1 MRERKTEDLTMTST
15 NDRVTT
21 IRTKRALYWAS
32 TGFAALA
39 LAAIGAADL
48 TRVRDVIAGLA
59 HLGYPAYFATIIGVW
74 KLLAVATMLAPGLPR
89 LKEWAYAG
97 LFFVLSGAA
106 ISHAISGDTAGV
118 AALPLMI
125 LGIVL
130 TSWVLQP
137 ARRAAVAAKP
147 SKSTSIPSEAR
158 A

>member
-1 MRERKTEDLTMTST
+1 MTTT
-15 NDRVTT
+15 NDTASTT
-21 IRTKRALYWAS
+21 RTTKALYWAS

-48 TRVRDVIAGLA
+48 TGVPDVIAGLA

-106 ISHAISGDTAGV
+106 ISHAISGDTVGV
-118 AALPLMI
+118 AASPLMI

-137 ARRAAVAAKP
+137 ARRAAVATKP
-147 SKSTSIPSEAR
+147 SKSTSMPSEAR

>member
-1 MRERKTEDLTMTST
+1 MTT
-15 NDRVTT
+15 RNATVTAT
-21 IRTKRALYWAS
+21 RTKKALYWAS

-48 TRVRDVIAGLA
+48 TRVPDIIAGLA

-97 LFFVLSGAA
+97 LFLVLSGAA

-130 TSWVLQP
+130 TSRVLQP
-137 ARRAAVAAKP
+137 ARRAALATKP
-147 SKSTSIPSEAR
+147 SKSTSMPSEAR

>member
-74 KLLAVATMLAPGLPR
+74 KLLVRRDDACARPAPTQGVGLCRAVLRP
-89 LKEWAYAG
+89 
-97 LFFVLSGAA
+97 
-106 ISHAISGDTAGV
+106 
-118 AALPLMI
+118 
-125 LGIVL
+125 
-130 TSWVLQP
+130 
-137 ARRAAVAAKP
+137 
-147 SKSTSIPSEAR
+147 
-158 A
+158 

>member
-1 MRERKTEDLTMTST
+1 MTST

-48 TRVRDVIAGLA
+48 TRAPDLIAGLA

-74 KLLAVATMLAPGLPR
+74 KLLAVATILAPGLPR

-106 ISHAISGDTAGV
+106 TSHAISGDTAAV

-137 ARRAAVAAKP
+137 ARRAAVATKP
-147 SKSTSIPSEAR
+147 SKSTSMPSEAR

>member
-1 MRERKTEDLTMTST
+1 MTTT
-15 NDRVTT
+15 NDTVTT
-21 IRTKRALYWAS
+21 TRTKRALYWAS

-39 LAAIGAADL
+39 IATFGAADL
-48 TRVRDVIAGLA
+48 SRVPAAIAGLA
-59 HLGYPAYFATIIGVW
+59 HLGYPAYFGTIIGVW

-137 ARRAAVAAKP
+137 ARRAAVATKP